1 MWLEAGT
8 PARVAL
14 PAVAIDCIGT
24 GLVLPFYVVYF
35 RDVRHVPVTH
45 IGILVAL
52 PFVLSAIASGPVG
65 ALVDRIGVRT
75 VLVLSMLT
83 LAGAQIL
90 MSAAETELAIAVA
103 LAVLGLGLV
112 GQGVALMTFLGS
124 VLPSSL
130 RQRYFG
136 LRFATMNLG
145 MAFGGVVSGV
155 FVSLDRPSS
164 FSQVFVGD
172 SASYLIA
179 LAIFLVAIGMHR
191 PVVEPV
197 VDDGDDG
204 PPLHGY
210 GIVLRDPVTVPL
222 VGLALLIGVVGYAQ
236 LNVGFP
242 AFARSVGATPRT
254 LGVAFAANGVVIV
267 LAQLAVVSRLGGV
280 RRTRVLALVAA
291 LWFVVWGV
299 VGLTQV
305 VGSGT
310 AIAVMLVGSSAIFA
324 LGETLLQP
332 TLPAI
337 TNDVATD
344 EVRGRYNALV
354 AGAEQASFVLG
365 SVIAGLLIGQGAR
378 TAYAVLLCGG
388 CLGVALLATRVL
400 ERRLDPVA
408 NGLRPAL
415 VVLPVDPSPEADGT
429 ASPRV

>member
-65 ALVDRIGVRT
+65 SLVDRIGVRT

-103 LAVLGLGLV
+103 LAVLGLGFV
-112 GQGVALMTFLGS
+112 GQAVALMTFLGS

-145 MAFGGVVSGV
+145 MAFGGVVSGL

-179 LAIFLVAIGMHR
+179 LAIFLVAIGLHR
-191 PVVEPV
+191 PVVAPV
-197 VDDGDDG
+197 ADEDDA
-204 PPLHGY
+204 PPLRGY
-210 GIVLRDPVTVPL
+210 GVVLRDPVTVPL
-222 VGLALLIGVVGYAQ
+222 VGLALLIGVVGYTQ

-267 LAQLAVVSRLGGV
+267 VAQLAVVSRLGGV
-280 RRTRVLALVAA
+280 RRTRALALVAA

-305 VGSGT
+305 VGSCT
-310 AIAVMLVGSSAIFA
+310 AIAVMLVGSSALFA

-354 AGAEQASFVLG
+354 AGAEHASFVLG

-378 TAYAVLLCGG
+378 TAYVVLLCGG

-400 ERRLDPVA
+400 ERRLDPIA
-408 NGLRPAL
+408 NGVRPDV

-429 ASPRV
+429 ALPRV